1 MLKKLLLGNN
11 QNLQKKAFTWNIIAS
26 TLAAGQSAL
35 MLIFVTRF
43 IGLEDAGVF
52 TLAYSTAQMMLT
64 IGYFDMRSY
73 QVTDVKDPLPFPFY
87 FTSRVIT
94 CALMLAVSAFYI
106 IFKQYTG
113 FKAEVI
119 FLACVFKMIDA
130 FEDVIHGLFQKSGR
144 LDVAGKLQTLRYI
157 LIIFCFALSL
167 WLGHNLILS
176 LIIATL
182 VSIAVIFCNLPL
194 IKMFDTLRLHFHWAK
209 LRSLFLACLPL
220 FIGSYLA
227 SYLENAPKYA
237 IDTYLSS
244 SDQAY
249 YGILAMMAFVVN
261 LFSGF
266 AFRPMLT
273 PLAVHWN
280 NRQIG
285 EYLRIVR
292 RLLLWVAALILIC
305 EVGAYLLGIPVLSF
319 IYGTDLSQQKGVL
332 LLVILGGGINSLGT
346 ILYHSLTVMRKQRWL
361 LIGYI
366 IAAISAFFIAPAF
379 VQAYGL
385 IGAASA
391 FVLIVTIKA
400 CVFLAVFICC
410 LQAAKRSRA

>member
-1 MLKKLLLGNN
+1 
-11 QNLQKKAFTWNIIAS
+11 
-26 TLAAGQSAL
+26 
-35 MLIFVTRF
+35 
-43 IGLEDAGVF
+43 
-52 TLAYSTAQMMLT
+52 
-64 IGYFDMRSY
+64 
-73 QVTDVKDPLPFPFY
+73 
-87 FTSRVIT
+87 
-94 CALMLAVSAFYI
+94 
-106 IFKQYTG
+106 
-113 FKAEVI
+113 
-119 FLACVFKMIDA
+119 
-130 FEDVIHGLFQKSGR
+130 
-144 LDVAGKLQTLRYI
+144 
-157 LIIFCFALSL
+157 
-167 WLGHNLILS
+167 
-176 LIIATL
+176 
-182 VSIAVIFCNLPL
+182 
-194 IKMFDTLRLHFHWAK
+194 MFDTLRLHFHWAK

-280 NRQIG
+280 NRQMG